1 MAAWHKAMNLFVE
14 KYILSSGFLGFSEIK
29 VLGKVLILMFAW
41 SVQIIKGL
49 DSQSKFQMFT
59 LANRYQ

>member
-1 MAAWHKAMNLFVE
+1 MAAWHKAINLFAE
-14 KYILSSGFLGFSEIK
+14 KYILSLGFLGFSEIK

-49 DSQSKFQMFT
+49 DS
-59 LANRYQ
+59 